1 SYVPSSTLTHTSAT
15 TVAASST
22 TALPVSVRRNVR
34 RGVSRFRAHA
44 VRPVK
49 LFARELTSRF
59 FLLAHWRGAEEGAPG
74 TAAGRAARH
83 SGPGGLLGGRR
94 GRGPDAAAAEY
105 DGRRPSVGRSP
116 ECGRQRWDLPA
127 LQAAGADRAGSLRL
141 QAREPPP
148 GGAVVLGPP
157 VLWTLDPD
165 PVPGPLRDGGVPARE
180 PREDQVRCPGLARRG
195 PVRDRERQDRL
206 LGSGGGAPQVGLR
219 ADGVRLVATARG
231 GPGPPPWKAAARRR
245 PE

>member
-1 SYVPSSTLTHTSAT
+1 TRRRSRSSPRSNSRRASRPTTKKNSVISPELTQYRTGSEMPCDPTLTVSVASQIRSYVPSSTLTHTSAT

-49 LFARELTSRF
+49 LCARELTSRF

-105 DGRRPSVGRSP
+105 DGRRPSVERSP
-116 ECGRQRWDLPA
+116 ECERQRWDLPA
-127 LQAAGADRAGSLRL
+127 L
-141 QAREPPP
+141 
-148 GGAVVLGPP
+148 
-157 VLWTLDPD
+157 
-165 PVPGPLRDGGVPARE
+165 
-180 PREDQVRCPGLARRG
+180 
-195 PVRDRERQDRL
+195 
-206 LGSGGGAPQVGLR
+206 
-219 ADGVRLVATARG
+219 
-231 GPGPPPWKAAARRR
+231 
-245 PE
+245 